1 MTEHFKE
8 LSTYRGSKSEVQ
20 VNLYEDPAAFY
31 SKREI
36 KKWIECPV
44 LLSIK
49 SNCVALCMPQQCLKC
64 TVYMYLRS
72 PPTFT
77 GPIVCSAEPS
87 DLLRT
92 VALFDLSA
100 WTVETATTI
109 SF

>member
-1 MTEHFKE
+1 
-8 LSTYRGSKSEVQ
+8 
-20 VNLYEDPAAFY
+20 
-31 SKREI
+31 
-36 KKWIECPV
+36 
-44 LLSIK
+44 
-49 SNCVALCMPQQCLKC
+49 
-64 TVYMYLRS
+64 MYLRS

-77 GPIVCSAEPS
+77 GPIVYNAEPS